1 MRYPTLSPQSIEPIV
16 SQLLAD
22 EDVDFTAHVKWVGE
36 GAELSLSLLEA
47 LGETVRAQ
55 IAQFAD
61 EDRPPKG
68 DEYEGQ
74 TAPLVHLALR
84 DVPLP
89 ILDDPGFWRYV
100 SLVHLWPLI
109 RWREPGPFEK
119 NDVAAYSVYID
130 GRKNTECVPL
140 RMFLRAQIALEG
152 DDDYTLSSAV
162 PEATDFWRSH
172 IIRVRTGYSP
182 TLAKAFVTLQRD
194 HRMTTDPLR
203 AYAKKVNR
211 VSSNVVLHLYGETE
225 ASGLLDELYDD

>member
-1 MRYPTLSPQSIEPIV
+1 MRYPTLSQESIEPIV
-16 SQLLAD
+16 TQLLD
-22 EDVDFTAHVKWVGE
+22 HEPIDFTAHVKWVGE
-36 GAELSLSLLEA
+36 GAELSLGLLEA
-47 LGETVRAQ
+47 LGETVRGQ
-55 IAQFAD
+55 IEEFLD

-84 DVPLP
+84 DVPLT

-109 RWREPGPFEK
+109 RWREPKPFEK
-119 NDVAAYSVYID
+119 NDVAAYSVYIN
-130 GRKNTECVPL
+130 GRKNAECVPL

-152 DDDYTLSSAV
+152 DDDYSLSSAV

-172 IIRVRTGYSP
+172 IIRVRTGSSP

-194 HRMTTDPLR
+194 HRMTTNPLR

-211 VSSNVVLHLYGETE
+211 VSSNVLLHLYDEAEATE
-225 ASGLLDELYDD
+225 LLTDLYDG